1 MSKKIL
7 ILKKMKTY
15 KVYFA
20 ILKPGGGQGSEQSQ
34 NLRLES
40 PNDFIEAA
48 KALKTYGYPNPN
60 SIRILRIE

>member
-1 MSKKIL
+1 
-7 ILKKMKTY
+7 MKTY